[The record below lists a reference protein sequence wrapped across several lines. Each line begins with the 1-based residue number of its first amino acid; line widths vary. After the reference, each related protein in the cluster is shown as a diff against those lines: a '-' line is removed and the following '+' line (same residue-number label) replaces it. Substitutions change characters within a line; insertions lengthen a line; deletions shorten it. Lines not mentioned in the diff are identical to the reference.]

1 MHTFT
6 KSTSKLS
13 GQNYCQKIPKP
24 ISLVANVIMT
34 VTTKAV
40 GSQTVK
46 SLPFFSDFNPNPWLN
61 G

>member
-1 MHTFT
+1 M
-6 KSTSKLS
+6 S

-61 G
+61 R